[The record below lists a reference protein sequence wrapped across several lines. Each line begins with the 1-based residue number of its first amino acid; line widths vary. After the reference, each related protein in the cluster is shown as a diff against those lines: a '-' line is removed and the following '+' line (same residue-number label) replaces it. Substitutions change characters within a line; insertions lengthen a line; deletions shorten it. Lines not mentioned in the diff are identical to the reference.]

1 MWGMATGSWIANV
14 IYDRAGFY
22 ATGIAANLVHLCLVA
37 ALVLQWR
44 RLSDRPAL
52 GRAVRWWWPGRQRLA
67 RPFVANHIVSRYCIV

>member
-1 MWGMATGSWIANV
+1 MSGMATGSWIAGV

-22 ATGIAANLVHLCLVA
+22 APAFATGIAANLLHLCLVT

-52 GRAVRWWWPGRQRLA
+52 GRAA
-67 RPFVANHIVSRYCIV
+67 A